1 MTEEVKPR
9 VRVIRK
15 QVEGIRLSLGSVLL
29 MLCCTFLLILSTFVQ
44 LNITHFIIPSGL
56 FSGEHLVASDF
67 IHTYKIIPQLPIV
80 MFIGAFLGRKYGIT
94 SILLYIL
101 LGLFIIPV
109 FALGGGPKY
118 VFEYGFGYIL
128 AYIPAVFF
136 AGSILKSG
144 FTNRNI
150 AQAVLV
156 GVLTIHLVGILYM
169 LFIASLRHEG
179 WEFMSGW
186 IIAQSGIKIVYDFI
200 FSFISVFLAK
210 YAKIILWFYM

>member
-1 MTEEVKPR
+1 MTADAKPR
-9 VRVIRK
+9 VRVIKK
-15 QVEGIRLSLGSVLL
+15 QIEGIRLSFGSILL
-29 MLCCTFLLILSTFVQ
+29 MLCATFMLILSTFVQ
-44 LNITHFIIPSGL
+44 VNVSHFILPSGF
-56 FSGEHLVASDF
+56 FSGENLLLSDF
-67 IHTYKIIPQLPIV
+67 IHTYKLIPQIPVV

-101 LGLFIIPV
+101 LGLFVIPV
-109 FALGGGPKY
+109 FALGGGPRY
-118 VFEYGFGYIL
+118 IFEYSFGYIL

-144 FTNRNI
+144 YTNRNI

-169 LFIASLRHEG
+169 FFIASLKHEG
-179 WEFMSGW
+179 WEFIRTW
-186 IIAQSGIKIVYDFI
+186 IVAQSGIKIVYDFV
-200 FSFISVFLAK
+200 FSFIAVFIAK